1 MNTYERFLNICN
13 ELAKLSPWNYLEN
26 EDYCQMALNDYP
38 HPILVSVM
46 GINKMN
52 YGFLICTNPLQSN
65 YLLTYR
71 ENIKEGRISS
81 YRRCQYYSMNYEA
94 YQDISPADK
103 KRLRSVLGSL
113 KRDSSYP
120 VLKKFIWGMGI
131 VDVDERELADTCGI
145 LEHLFMLLKNVH
157 EGKIKKNGLQAEYP
171 TRVYNPTTKMFDN
184 FYMSLT
190 EEYFLINPVFKMDR
204 SKCSVFEK
212 VPSTSLIVEYDM
224 MYVPITIKE
233 SGSMPLL
240 LVVAD
245 AKSKM
250 ILHMNLLQPQDG
262 REISFA
268 EEYLN
273 FLRKFGICKEVRVR
287 DSIDKKII
295 DSLDIPNKPP
305 VVVKPLVL
313 IDEIIEDFM
322 RNY

>member
-1 MNTYERFLNICN
+1 
-13 ELAKLSPWNYLEN
+13 
-26 EDYCQMALNDYP
+26 
-38 HPILVSVM
+38 
-46 GINKMN
+46 
-52 YGFLICTNPLQSN
+52 
-65 YLLTYR
+65 
-71 ENIKEGRISS
+71 
-81 YRRCQYYSMNYEA
+81 
-94 YQDISPADK
+94 
-103 KRLRSVLGSL
+103 
-113 KRDSSYP
+113 
-120 VLKKFIWGMGI
+120 
-131 VDVDERELADTCGI
+131 
-145 LEHLFMLLKNVH
+145 
-157 EGKIKKNGLQAEYP
+157 
-171 TRVYNPTTKMFDN
+171 
-184 FYMSLT
+184 
-190 EEYFLINPVFKMDR
+190 MDR